1 MSILLYN
8 LQKLKIGNTMPIG
21 FIGLGNLGKA
31 ITTRLTEMG
40 EEVVVYN
47 RTKSKVENLG
57 YEVANTPKQML
68 QKCDTVFLC
77 LFDSPAVNNIL
88 NMEDGLLCEELKGK
102 TIIDLSTNHYEDV
115 LKFHEVVENA
125 GGKYLENPVF
135 GSVAPALQGVL
146 TLVASGKKEVFDE
159 AKPLLEKFGKEI
171 FHLEKKGSAT
181 KMKLINNLCLG
192 SFMATIAECTSLAED
207 CDIDKSKALDILGV
221 GGGTSL
227 VLNAKKQKLIDEDF
241 SAHFSNDAIN
251 KDLHLLQDLAYSMKK
266 PLYSAA
272 MPKEL
277 FSKMKMMGKGS
288 EDFSS
293 IYELF
298 KSK

>member
-1 MSILLYN
+1 MS
-8 LQKLKIGNTMPIG
+8 IG

-31 ITTRLTEMG
+31 ITTRLKEMG
-40 EEVVVYN
+40 EEIVVYN
-47 RTKSKVENLG
+47 RTRKKVEDLG
-57 YEVANTPKQML
+57 YEIVDTPRDL
-68 QKCDTVFLC
+68 LSKCDVVFLC
-77 LFDSPAVNNIL
+77 LFDSPAVENIL
-88 NMEDGLLCEELKGK
+88 NMENGLLCDELKGK

-115 LKFHEVVENA
+115 LKFHEVVEKA
-125 GGKYLENPVF
+125 GAKYLENPVF
-135 GSVAPALQGVL
+135 GSVAPALIGAL
-146 TLVASGKKEVFDE
+146 TLVASGKKEVFE
-159 AKPLLEKFGKEI
+159 EVKPLLEKFGKEI
-171 FHLEKKGSAT
+171 FFLEKQGSAT

-207 CDIDKSKALDILGV
+207 CSIPKEKALDILGV

-227 VLNAKKQKLIDEDF
+227 VLNAKKQKLINEDF

-251 KDLHLLQDLAYSMKK
+251 KDLHLLQDLAYSMNK

-277 FSKMKMMGKGS
+277 FSKMKMMGDGE

-293 IYELF
+293 IYKLF
-298 KSK
+298 KS